1 MNEEELRKKFEEYIK
16 NNGIKVRFVSNI
28 LNVSESLLSHWRKK
42 RRNLSK
48 INLIKLQKY
57 MKESVKK

>member
-1 MNEEELRKKFEEYIK
+1 MNEEELRKKFEQYIK
-16 NNGIKVRFVSNI
+16 SNGIKVRFIANV

-48 INLIKLQKY
+48 VNFQKLQNY
-57 MKESVKK
+57 INSRI